1 MIEALLDVMKWPSW
15 ILHLSD
21 CETGSTIA
29 AIIVLGPRPIFHCTS
44 STVLLWLPRTSQWT
58 CGFGFSLLRMW
69 AFHSTHSNSRR
80 VNWPPQSLGRF
91 TASWRGRRRLPG
103 SRGSGP
109 RGHGR
114 GDFWPLRR
122 ARRLRLSRRQQMQI
136 FQRSYHLLKW
146 GRDPDVY
153 SVFRKGSGPVAQ
165 TGRGRGRPIW
175 LTLLISFRR
184 QTKQTVEQYKEKTER
199 LSSGLQEAAA
209 TSSKSSLAIKKS
221 IKLEW

>member
-44 STVLLWLPRTSQWT
+44 STALLWLPRTSQWT

-91 TASWRGRRRLPG
+91 TASRRGRRRLPG

-109 RGHGR
+109 RG
-114 GDFWPLRR
+114 
-122 ARRLRLSRRQQMQI
+122 
-136 FQRSYHLLKW
+136 
-146 GRDPDVY
+146 
-153 SVFRKGSGPVAQ
+153 
-165 TGRGRGRPIW
+165 RGRGA
-175 LTLLISFRR
+175 F
-184 QTKQTVEQYKEKTER
+184 
-199 LSSGLQEAAA
+199 LSSA
-209 TSSKSSLAIKKS
+209 TCSQAPSVPPPANADIPAQWSSPEMRAWPRCVQCLPEGEWAGDTDWAWTRASHLADS
-221 IKLEW
+221 ANQL

>member
-44 STVLLWLPRTSQWT
+44 STALLWLPRTSQWT

-91 TASWRGRRRLPG
+91 TASRRGRRRLPG
-103 SRGSGP
+103 SRGSGDISVLCDGLAGSVCP
-109 RGHGR
+109 AASKCRYSSAVIISWNEGVTQMCTVSSGR
-114 GDFWPLRR
+114 GVGRWH
-122 ARRLRLSRRQQMQI
+122 RL
-136 FQRSYHLLKW
+136 
-146 GRDPDVY
+146 GVDAGVP
-153 SVFRKGSGPVAQ
+153 SG
-165 TGRGRGRPIW
+165 W
-175 LTLLISFRR
+175 LC
-184 QTKQTVEQYKEKTER
+184 
-199 LSSGLQEAAA
+199 
-209 TSSKSSLAIKKS
+209 
-221 IKLEW
+221 